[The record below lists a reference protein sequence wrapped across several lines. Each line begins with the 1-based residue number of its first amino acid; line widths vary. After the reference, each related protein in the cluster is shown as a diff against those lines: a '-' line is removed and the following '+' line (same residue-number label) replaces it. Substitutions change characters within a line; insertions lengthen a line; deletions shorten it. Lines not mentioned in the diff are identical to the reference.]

1 MWLLVLAFQ
10 GAGGWCV
17 LWWWVSLL
25 AVSSGRII
33 RYCNTFLGFPD
44 GSAGKESA
52 CNAGDA
58 GSIPE
63 SERTAEEE
71 MATQYSCLENFTDR
85 GAW

>member
-1 MWLLVLAFQ
+1 MWLMVLAFQ

-25 AVSSGRII
+25 AVSSG
-33 RYCNTFLGFPD
+33 FLGFPD
-44 GSAGKESA
+44 GSAGKEFA

-58 GSIPE
+58 GLIPE
-63 SERTAEEE
+63 SGRNPEEE